1 LLGLAPLALR
11 VSLPNAWKKE
21 TCASLW
27 RLARYLLDGSYMKV
41 LELMNPKVITVG
53 LKTPLR
59 EVLQLMLRYHLNNIV
74 VVDGEERLAGIIT
87 YSDLSRKL
95 LPTQKELMEHEEYL
109 TAPQSMEDRFQ
120 DFTNVPVGEIMTR
133 KVITVSPDV
142 EALQAGAT
150 MTARRIKQLPVVQDQ
165 KVLGII
171 SHQDIGWGLM
181 MRYGEY
187 MKG

>member
-1 LLGLAPLALR
+1 
-11 VSLPNAWKKE
+11 
-21 TCASLW
+21 
-27 RLARYLLDGSYMKV
+27 
-41 LELMNPKVITVG
+41 MNPKVITVG

-59 EVLQLMLRYHLNNIV
+59 EVLRLMLRYQLNYIV

-95 LPTQKELMEHEEYL
+95 LPTQKELMEHEEYV
-109 TAPQSMEDRFQ
+109 TDPQSMEDRFE
-120 DFTNVPVGEIMTR
+120 DFVSVPVAEIMTR
-133 KVITVSPDV
+133 KVITISPDV
-142 EALQAGAT
+142 ETLRAGAI

-181 MRYGEY
+181 MQYAEC

>member
-1 LLGLAPLALR
+1 MAISLLY
-11 VSLPNAWKKE
+11 E
-21 TCASLW
+21 
-27 RLARYLLDGSYMKV
+27 SYMKV

-59 EVLQLMLRYHLNNIV
+59 EVLQLMLRYHLNNTV
-74 VVDGEERLAGIIT
+74 VVDSADRLAGIIT
-87 YSDLSRKL
+87 YSDLNRKL

-109 TAPQSMEDRFQ
+109 TNPQSMEDRFR
-120 DFTNVPVGEIMTR
+120 DIVSVPVGEIMTR
-133 KVITVSPDV
+133 KLITVSPDV
-142 EALQAGAT
+142 EALQAGAI

-165 KVLGII
+165 KIMGII

-181 MRYGEY
+181 MQYAEC

>member
-1 LLGLAPLALR
+1 
-11 VSLPNAWKKE
+11 
-21 TCASLW
+21 
-27 RLARYLLDGSYMKV
+27 MKV

-59 EVLQLMLRYHLNNIV
+59 EVLQLILRYHLNNIV

-87 YSDLSRKL
+87 HADLSRKL

-109 TAPQSMEDRFQ
+109 TNPRTMEDRFR
-120 DFTNVPVGEIMTR
+120 DFVNVPVEEIMTR

-150 MTARRIKQLPVVQDQ
+150 MTARRIKQLPVVLDH
-165 KVLGII
+165 KIVGII

-181 MRYGEY
+181 MQYAEC

>member
-1 LLGLAPLALR
+1 MN
-11 VSLPNAWKKE
+11 VH
-21 TCASLW
+21 
-27 RLARYLLDGSYMKV
+27 
-41 LELMNPKVITVG
+41 ELMNPKLITVG
-53 LKTPLR
+53 PKTPLR
-59 EVLQLMLRYHLNNIV
+59 EVLQLMLRYHLNNVV

-95 LPTQKELMEHEEYL
+95 LPTQKELMEHEEYV
-109 TAPQSMEDRFQ
+109 TDPQTMEDRFR
-120 DFTNVPVGEIMTR
+120 DFTNVPVEEIMTR

-150 MTARRIKQLPVVQDQ
+150 ITARRIKQLPVVLDH
-165 KVLGII
+165 KVVGII

-181 MRYGEY
+181 MQYPEC